1 MNLQQ
6 TMVKR
11 YSKKK
16 SRLVN
21 ELSIMKRLHHIS
33 TRFICENNFQ
43 DLLSEI
49 VETAVII
56 TNADMGNIQI
66 YDERSS
72 SLSIVAHSGFQQPF
86 LDFFRTVDVQQDQGA
101 SCGVAMS
108 LKQRIIVEDVTQSPI
123 FAGTPSLAVMLEAGA
138 RACQSTPLYS
148 CNGRLVG
155 MLNTHYHTPCYP
167 EEYDFKLLDLLARQC
182 ADIIER
188 VQIEAKIGQ
197 FDRLNLI
204 GEMAA
209 SLGHE
214 VRNPLTTVRGYL
226 QMFHRKADFAAYKSQ
241 IDTIIEELDRA
252 NSIITEFLSLAK
264 DKAIELKSGS
274 LNDAILALYPL
285 LQAEGVHLGHDVQV
299 ELGDIP
305 DVSYDGREIRQ
316 LIHNLARNGME
327 AMKKR
332 GRLTIR
338 TYTERDK
345 AILSIR
351 DTGTGIPK
359 DIQQTIGTPF
369 RTTKDNG
376 TGIGLSVCYRI
387 AQRHEAEI
395 DYHTGSKGTTFYIRF
410 NKTEGRI

>member
-1 MNLQQ
+1 LRQQ
-6 TMVKR
+6 QAKVKR

-16 SRLVN
+16 DKLAI

-49 VETAVII
+49 VETALII
-56 TNADMGNIQI
+56 TNANMGNIQI

-72 SLSIVAHSGFQQPF
+72 SLNIVAHSGFKQPF
-86 LDFFRTVDVQQDQGA
+86 LDFFRTVHMQRGA
-101 SCGVAMS
+101 SCGLAMS
-108 LKQRIIVEDVTQSPI
+108 VKQRIIVEDVMQSPI
-123 FAGTPSLAVMLEAGA
+123 FMDTPSLEVMLEAGA
-138 RACQSTPLYS
+138 RACQSTPLHS
-148 CNGRLVG
+148 RDGRLVG
-155 MLNTHYHTPCYP
+155 MLNTHYLTPCCP
-167 EEYDFKLLDLLARQC
+167 DKHDLQLLDLLARQS

-188 VQIEAKIGQ
+188 VQIESKIGQ

-226 QMFHRKADFAAYKSQ
+226 QMFQRKEEFKAFKSQ

-252 NSIITEFLSLAK
+252 NSIISEFLSLAK
-264 DKAIELKSGS
+264 NKAIELKIGN
-274 LNDAILALYPL
+274 LNDTILALYPL
-285 LQAEGVHLGHDVQV
+285 LQAEAFHLGHDVQL
-299 ELGDIP
+299 ELGDISYI
-305 DVSYDGREIRQ
+305 SYDDREIRQ

-327 AMKKR
+327 AMKK
-332 GRLTIR
+332 GGLLTIK
-338 TYTERDK
+338 TYTEIDK
-345 AILSIR
+345 VILSIQ

-387 AQRHEAEI
+387 AQRHDAEL
-395 DYHTGSKGTTFYIRF
+395 DYDTGANGTTFYIRF
-410 NKTEGRI
+410 NKSKQSMV